1 VKRERTS
8 QGNKRASRP
17 ASKRRPLDPE
27 ASQNRA
33 HKEARLR
40 REKGLKE
47 PSKKETPGAQKSAA
61 KKTETKPKEHFAKKF
76 MKKPLESERPGRE
89 DTPSRY
95 TRTTSRYPKK
105 SDESE
110 SPGKGDRT
118 SKFDRSDATFKKKP
132 FEKDRPGKSDAPSK
146 YSRTSSRFPKKT
158 DDSERSERG
167 DRTSKFDRSE
177 PTFKKKPFEKDRPGK
192 SDAPSK
198 FSKTT
203 SRYPKK
209 SDATER
215 HEKGDSPSKFSR
227 PVSKLTKKPI
237 ESKRI
242 EREAVPER
250 TSRHSSKQEGGFQG
264 EMRLNKYLAHCG
276 IASRRAVDVLIMQGH
291 ATVNGVIVQEMG
303 YKVKETDVVAFKGK
317 VIKPV
322 DKLVYYLLN
331 KPRNVIATSN
341 DERGRKTV
349 MDIIAAKVPER
360 IYPVGRLDRNTSGL
374 ILLTNDGDLTKK
386 LSHPSHKVP
395 KVYLVTLDKNLSLKD
410 LELIRDGI
418 TLEDG
423 EIKADSLHYMEGLS
437 KREVQIEIHSGRN
450 RLVRRIFEHLGYEVV
465 KLDRTY
471 YAGLTKKN
479 LPRGMFRPLT
489 KEEVRMLKHFS

>member
-1 VKRERTS
+1 MKKERPP
-8 QGNKRASRP
+8 QGDKRASRP

-40 REKGLKE
+40 REKGIKE
-47 PSKKETPGAQKSAA
+47 PSKKDTSGAPKPAA
-61 KKTETKPKEHFAKKF
+61 KKTAPAPKEHFAKKF
-76 MKKPLESERPGRE
+76 MKKPLESERPGR
-89 DTPSRY
+89 
-95 TRTTSRYPKK
+95 
-105 SDESE
+105 
-110 SPGKGDRT
+110 
-118 SKFDRSDATFKKKP
+118 
-132 FEKDRPGKSDAPSK
+132 SDAPSK
-146 YSRTSSRFPKKT
+146 YPRTDSKYTKKSSEGDRP
-158 DDSERSERG
+158 ERG
-167 DRTSKFDRSE
+167 DRSSRISRPDSKYTKKSSEGDRPERGERTSKFSQSDSKF
-177 PTFKKKPFEKDRPGK
+177 TKKPSEGDRLERSDRPSRISRPDSKFTKKPSERDRPGK
-192 SDAPSK
+192 DEAPSK
-198 FSKTT
+198 FSRST
-203 SRYPKK
+203 SRYNKK
-209 SDATER
+209 SEEVDRPER
-215 HEKGDSPSKFSR
+215 GDRPSKFSR
-227 PVSKLTKKPI
+227 PDSKFTKKPI
-237 ESKRI
+237 EGERI
-242 EREAVPER
+242 DNEDAPPRV
-250 TSRHSSKQEGGFQG
+250 SRRSSKQEGGFQG

-303 YKVKETDVVAFKGK
+303 HKVKDTDVIAFKGK
-317 VIKPV
+317 VIRPV
-322 DKLVYYLLN
+322 DKLVYFLLN
-331 KPRNVIATSN
+331 KPRNVIATSS

-349 MDIIAAKVPER
+349 MDIMAEKIPER

-423 EIKADSLHYMEGLS
+423 DIKADSLHYMEGLS

-479 LPRGMFRPLT
+479 LPRGMYRPLT

>member
-1 VKRERTS
+1 
-8 QGNKRASRP
+8 
-17 ASKRRPLDPE
+17 
-27 ASQNRA
+27 
-33 HKEARLR
+33 
-40 REKGLKE
+40 
-47 PSKKETPGAQKSAA
+47 
-61 KKTETKPKEHFAKKF
+61 
-76 MKKPLESERPGRE
+76 
-89 DTPSRY
+89 
-95 TRTTSRYPKK
+95 
-105 SDESE
+105 
-110 SPGKGDRT
+110 
-118 SKFDRSDATFKKKP
+118 
-132 FEKDRPGKSDAPSK
+132 
-146 YSRTSSRFPKKT
+146 
-158 DDSERSERG
+158 
-167 DRTSKFDRSE
+167 
-177 PTFKKKPFEKDRPGK
+177 
-192 SDAPSK
+192 
-198 FSKTT
+198 
-203 SRYPKK
+203 
-209 SDATER
+209 
-215 HEKGDSPSKFSR
+215 
-227 PVSKLTKKPI
+227 
-237 ESKRI
+237 
-242 EREAVPER
+242 
-250 TSRHSSKQEGGFQG
+250 
-264 EMRLNKYLAHCG
+264 LAHCG